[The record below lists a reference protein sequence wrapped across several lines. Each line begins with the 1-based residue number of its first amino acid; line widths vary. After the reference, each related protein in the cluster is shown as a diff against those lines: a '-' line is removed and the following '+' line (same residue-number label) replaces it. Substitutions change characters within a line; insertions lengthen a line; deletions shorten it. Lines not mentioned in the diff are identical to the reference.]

1 MLYAPQYLCA
11 MSNTAY
17 MSGVLDG
24 GSEHYTET
32 LETLRSEPTQA
43 GLCTVSKH
51 LANCEAKGRE
61 RGV

>member
-32 LETLRSEPTQA
+32 LETLRSAPSQGWAVYNLQA
-43 GLCTVSKH
+43 FSK
-51 LANCEAKGRE
+51 L
-61 RGV
+61 

>member
-17 MSGVLDG
+17 MSGMLDG

-32 LETLRSEPTQA
+32 LETLRLAPSQGWAVYNLQA
-43 GLCTVSKH
+43 FSK
-51 LANCEAKGRE
+51 L
-61 RGV
+61 